1 MTRASL
7 LCLCALAALAVA
19 GAANAQTATDQA
31 LPRPVPLRLTL
42 PPMALSRPAD
52 LSGPDAAASQGHTEV
67 DHRFGKDGPVA
78 QVGYLCGLG
87 GIGPDSDPP
96 GGGPSSL
103 WNHQG
108 TFLGASLGYGFR

>member
-1 MTRASL
+1 MTQAST
-7 LCLCALAALAVA
+7 LCLCGLAALVMA
-19 GAANAQTATDQA
+19 GAADAQSTPDQA
-31 LPRPVPLRLTL
+31 PTHTVPLHLAL
-42 PPMALSRPAD
+42 PPMNVSPPHD

-67 DHRFGKDGPVA
+67 DHRFGRDGPVA

-87 GIGPDSDPP
+87 GIGPDSAPP
-96 GGGPSSL
+96 GGGPSSM